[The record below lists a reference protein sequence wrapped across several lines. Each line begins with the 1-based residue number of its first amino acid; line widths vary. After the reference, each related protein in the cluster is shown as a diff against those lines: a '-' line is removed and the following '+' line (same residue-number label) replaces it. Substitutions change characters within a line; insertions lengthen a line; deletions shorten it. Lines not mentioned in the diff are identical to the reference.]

1 MKRPITILS
10 FNSRKEYVAGLL
22 CGKGVG
28 LVIRWSRVS
37 DAPLLLLA
45 VVSRQP
51 RVVLEIPRPCLLIT
65 NWLTSYQLDFLAFF
79 S

>member
-22 CGKGVG
+22 CGNSVG
-28 LVIRWSRVS
+28 LVIWWSRVS

-65 NWLTSYQLDFLAFF
+65 NWLTSFQLDFLAFF